1 MKEFASGF
9 GRDVE
14 VVGAERSSRL
24 CGNSGDGGG
33 LEVSTVGDDGS
44 AIGAETGSELCGS
57 DKRGSVEGRME
68 RLVRYRLSIEEVFD
82 LPADELREGD

>member
-24 CGNSGDGGG
+24 CGKRGEGGG
-33 LEVSTVGDDGS
+33 LEVSTVGEDGS
-44 AIGAETGSELCGS
+44 AMGAVEAGSELCGS
-57 DKRGSVEGRME
+57 ERRGSVDGRIE
-68 RLVRYRLSIEEVFD
+68 RLVR
-82 LPADELREGD
+82 